1 MVNEESLKYLSAHLE
16 ALQQQ
21 RPHAS
26 STPAALSFYVRQ
38 TTATNP
44 TATPSTAAE
53 NSFKLIHIAID
64 RRQRDSKTIIRTLLQ
79 CCDLSTEFVDA
90 IRSSSPTKGRHSD
103 LSPQRRASRY
113 QQQHQQ
119 RTRRSD
125 DGGDAF
131 YGSAYADER
140 ADAEADEQER
150 IRKVKRERTLKLAR
164 VKR

>member
-90 IRSSSPTKGRHSD
+90 IRSSSPTKAQHSD

-113 QQQHQQ
+113 QQQ
-119 RTRRSD
+119 RTRRPD

-140 ADAEADEQER
+140 ADDEADEQER